1 MKTSVLRSEI
11 RDLQSLLQGLPTNL
25 QSGPA
30 FASYRLRLE
39 KLQSELELLSLR
51 QRFNWVR
58 VGWLAAVLAS
68 LVTIFFERPAGGPQA
83 FADLENWLQLIP
95 LILFGLLTPVLIP
108 KGVSRKANE
117 FPTRP

>member
-58 VGWLAAVLAS
+58 VGWLAAILAS
-68 LVTIFFERPAGGPQA
+68 LATVFFERPAGQPQA
-83 FADLENWLQLIP
+83 FAAIEHWLQLVS
-95 LILFGLLTPVLIP
+95 LILFGLLTPILIP
-108 KGVSRKANE
+108 KGVNRKADEN
-117 FPTRP
+117 PTRP